1 MQINEQLKKR
11 SKNRGFYLLRRQTL
25 LVFYFLFLNYS
36 YWLAEKK
43 LKNKKIEKSFVGVGA
58 CQNTIGFQKDSQTN
72 EMKRMIPLKNYF
84 KHRKTRFKT
93 FLL

>member
-11 SKNRGFYLLRRQTL
+11 SKKRGFYLLRRQTL

-36 YWLAEKK
+36 YWMPEKK
-43 LKNKKIEKSFVGVGA
+43 LKNKKNEKIFTGLSA
-58 CQNTIGFQKDSQTN
+58 CKILLAFQNDSQTN
-72 EMKRMIPLKNYF
+72 ETNRMISLKNYF
-84 KHRKTRFKT
+84 KHCKTRFKT

>member
-1 MQINEQLKKR
+1 M
-11 SKNRGFYLLRRQTL
+11 
-25 LVFYFLFLNYS
+25 
-36 YWLAEKK
+36 AEKK
-43 LKNKKIEKSFVGVGA
+43 LKNEKNEKSFVGLVA
-58 CQNTIGFQKDSQTN
+58 CKNTIGFQKDSQTN

>member
-11 SKNRGFYLLRRQTL
+11 SKKRGFYLLRRQTL

-36 YWLAEKK
+36 YWLAEKR
-43 LKNKKIEKSFVGVGA
+43 LKNKKIEKSFVGLGA
-58 CQNTIGFQKDSQTN
+58 CKNTIGFQKNYETN
-72 EMKRMIPLKNYF
+72 EMKRLASLKNYF
-84 KHRKTRFKT
+84 KHCKTRFKA